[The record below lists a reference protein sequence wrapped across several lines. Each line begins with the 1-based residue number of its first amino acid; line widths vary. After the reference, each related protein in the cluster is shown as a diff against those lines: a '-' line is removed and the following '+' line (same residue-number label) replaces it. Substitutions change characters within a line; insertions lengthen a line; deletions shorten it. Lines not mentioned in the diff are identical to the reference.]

1 MSFATNSPENTPGNP
16 TPGTPTPGTPA
27 PGTAPGGT
35 PPVETTLGEQLLL
48 LSLDDESGI
57 EKAPANVAYAIA
69 AASLVELALAGR
81 IEVDGEQV
89 TVRDAAP
96 VGDPTVDAALA
107 DIAGWEKTRARATKE
122 WIEHLRRGAVDG
134 TTKSLVAKGLLRE
147 EKKKVLGLFPVR
159 RYPEAD
165 GSVEAALRRRLD
177 EVVLRGAAPDERIA
191 SLVALL
197 HGAKL
202 HGLLYEKERLATAR
216 TNMEAIAHS
225 RWAAPAVRQAVKAAE
240 DALTAIVVMTVVTTT
255 VL

>member
-1 MSFATNSPENTPGNP
+1 MDFATSTPVG
-16 TPGTPTPGTPA
+16 
-27 PGTAPGGT
+27 
-35 PPVETTLGEQLLL
+35 TTLGEQLLL

-57 EKAPANVAYAIA
+57 EKESMNVSYAIA

-81 IEVDGEQV
+81 VQVHDDQV

-96 VGDPTVDAALA
+96 LGDPTLDAALA
-107 DIAGWEKTRARATKE
+107 DISGEEKRKPRSTKE
-122 WIEHLRRGAVDG
+122 WIEHLRKGAVAG
-134 TTKSLVAKGLLRE
+134 TTESLVGKGLIRE

-165 GSVEAALRRRLD
+165 GSVESALRQRLD
-177 EVVLRGAAPDERIA
+177 EIVLRGAAPDERTA

-202 HGLLYEKERLATAR
+202 HGLLYQKPQLATAKV
-216 TNMEAIAHS
+216 NMEKVAHG
-225 RWAAPAVRQAVKAAE
+225 RWAGPAVRQAVKAAE